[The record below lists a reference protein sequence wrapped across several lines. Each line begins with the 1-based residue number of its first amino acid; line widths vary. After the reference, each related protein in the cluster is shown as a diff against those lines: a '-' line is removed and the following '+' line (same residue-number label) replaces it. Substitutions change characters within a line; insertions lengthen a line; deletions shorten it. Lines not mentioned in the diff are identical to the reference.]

1 MTPTKP
7 PSNPPRATVIDVA
20 RAAGVSPSTVSRILN
35 SSAGVAP
42 EKRAAVDAAI
52 RELDFRPNA
61 SARSLKTGTTMTV
74 GVVVQDLESLFFTRV
89 LSGVEQRL
97 SAGGYVPVTVS
108 GGWNA
113 AREAERIR
121 LLMDRRIDGLVV
133 VCGHIADLLLAE
145 FARRRPIALVGRTF
159 SAPRLASKW
168 LDQEQVGYM
177 ATQHLLRLGHRRI
190 AHLAGPLG
198 QLDAVHR
205 HEGWCRALQE
215 AGIEPDPRLVVQT
228 DFTETGG
235 LLAMQRLLDS
245 APPFTAVFAAN
256 DQSAYGASVALY
268 RRGIRVPDN
277 LSLIGVDDLR
287 ASSFVTPALTTVRQP
302 LHEIGGYAAEA
313 LLHMLGQCDSPAEVP
328 PLELVIRET
337 TRRL

>member
-1 MTPTKP
+1 M
-7 PSNPPRATVIDVA
+7 IDVA

-61 SARSLKTGTTMTV
+61 SARSLKTGTTMTI

-113 AREAERIR
+113 TREAERIR
-121 LLMDRRIDGLVV
+121 VLMDRRIDGLVV
-133 VCGHIADLLLAE
+133 VCGHIADAVLAE
-145 FARRRPIALVGRTF
+145 FARRRPIALVGRELA
-159 SAPRLASKW
+159 APRMASKW
-168 LDQEQVGYM
+168 LDQVQVGYI
-177 ATQHLLRLGHRRI
+177 ATQHLLQLGHRRI
-190 AHLAGPLG
+190 AHLGGPLD
-198 QLDAVHR
+198 QLDAVQR
-205 HEGWCRALQE
+205 EAGWRRALRE
-215 AGIEPDPRLVVQT
+215 AGIEPDPRLVVQS

-235 LLAMQRLLDS
+235 LLAMQRLLDG

-268 RRGIRVPDN
+268 RRGVRVPDN

-302 LHEIGGYAAEA
+302 LHEIGRYAAEA
-313 LLHMLGQCDSPAEVP
+313 LLHMLGQCDAPADVP

-337 TRRL
+337 TKRL

>member
-1 MTPTKP
+1 M
-7 PSNPPRATVIDVA
+7 IDVA

-35 SSAGVAP
+35 GTAGVVP

-61 SARSLKTGTTMTV
+61 SARSLKTGTTTTV

-89 LSGVEQRL
+89 LSGVEEHL
-97 SAGGYVPVTVS
+97 SAAGYVPITVS

-133 VCGHIADLLLAE
+133 VCGHIADGLLAE
-145 FARRRPIALVGRTF
+145 FARRCPISLVGRELD
-159 SAPRLASKW
+159 APGVASKW
-168 LDQEQVGYM
+168 LDQVQVGYL
-177 ATQHLLRLGHRRI
+177 ATRHLLQLGHRRI
-190 AHLAGPLG
+190 AHLAGPSE
-198 QLDAVHR
+198 QLDAVQR
-205 HEGWCRALQE
+205 EQGWRRALAE
-215 AGIEPDPRLVVQT
+215 AGIEPDPRLVERT

-235 LLAMQRLLDS
+235 LLATQRLLDGGS
-245 APPFTAVFAAN
+245 SFTAIFAAN
-256 DQSAYGASVALY
+256 DQSAYGASMALY

-277 LSLIGVDDLR
+277 LSLVGVDDLR

-302 LHEIGGYAAEA
+302 LHEIGRYAAEA
-313 LLHMLGQCDSPAEVP
+313 LLHMLGQGELPTEVP

-337 TRRL
+337 TRRP

>member
-1 MTPTKP
+1 VTSQNP

-35 SSAGVAP
+35 STAGVAP
-42 EKRAAVDAAI
+42 AKREAVDAAI

-89 LSGVEQRL
+89 LSGVEERL
-97 SAGGYVPVTVS
+97 SEAGYVPVTVR

-133 VCGHIADLLLAE
+133 VCGHIADEVLAE
-145 FARRRPIALVGRTF
+145 FARRRPVAVVGREMV
-159 SAPRLASKW
+159 APRLASKW
-168 LDQEQVGYM
+168 LDQVQAGYL
-177 ATQHLLRLGHRRI
+177 ATRHLLQLGHQRI
-190 AHLAGPLG
+190 AHIAGSPG

-205 HEGWCRALQE
+205 QEGWRRALRE
-215 AGIEPDPRLVVQT
+215 AGIEPDPRLVAQG

-235 LLAMQRLLDS
+235 LIATQRLLDA
-245 APPFTAVFAAN
+245 APPFTAIFAAN
-256 DQSAYGASVALY
+256 DQTAYGASMALY

-277 LSLIGVDDLR
+277 LSLVGVDDLP

-302 LHEIGGYAAEA
+302 LYEIGAHAASA
-313 LLHMLGQCDSPAEVP
+313 LLHLLGQCDAPPDVP

-337 TRRL
+337 TRRA